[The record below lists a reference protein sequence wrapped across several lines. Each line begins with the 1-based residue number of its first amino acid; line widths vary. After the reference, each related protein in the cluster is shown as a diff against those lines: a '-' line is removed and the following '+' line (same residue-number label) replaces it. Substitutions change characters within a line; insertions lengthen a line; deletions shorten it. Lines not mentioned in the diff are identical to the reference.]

1 MMAQTLWSVSR
12 ATGLVAVPLLT
23 LSVTLGLVGA
33 TRFATARWPRFAL
46 TSLHRNVAMLSV
58 LFVLTHVVTAT
69 VNPFSR
75 LGWLDTVLPFVS
87 GYNTVW
93 RGLGA
98 VALDLL
104 LAVAVAGVIR
114 TRVGPRAWRVI
125 HAAGYVCLPVGLVH
139 GLGGGGADT
148 RLDWVVALNV
158 LCVAT
163 VVAALLWR
171 LRSDIHPDERARR
184 LAVAVGR

>member
-1 MMAQTLWSVSR
+1 
-12 ATGLVAVPLLT
+12 
-23 LSVTLGLVGA
+23 
-33 TRFATARWPRFAL
+33 
-46 TSLHRNVAMLSV
+46 
-58 LFVLTHVVTAT
+58 
-69 VNPFSR
+69 
-75 LGWLDTVLPFVS
+75 
-87 GYNTVW
+87 
-93 RGLGA
+93 
-98 VALDLL
+98 
-104 LAVAVAGVIR
+104 
-114 TRVGPRAWRVI
+114 VI